1 MINMQQKAALIQ
13 NANPLSVPPFITEHM
28 QMNKVATD
36 IRSMTHSDASY
47 GDILRMAIVKCQFTD
62 ETALRPSPR
71 GQSWTV
77 PDLLAFSR
85 HQTYIY
91 TVTLYHHGG
100 ALCAARKEESSCQRE
115 IFIQLYYTR
124 RQSSHECSS

>member
-71 GQSWTV
+71 GQS
-77 PDLLAFSR
+77 
-85 HQTYIY
+85 
-91 TVTLYHHGG
+91 
-100 ALCAARKEESSCQRE
+100 
-115 IFIQLYYTR
+115 
-124 RQSSHECSS
+124 